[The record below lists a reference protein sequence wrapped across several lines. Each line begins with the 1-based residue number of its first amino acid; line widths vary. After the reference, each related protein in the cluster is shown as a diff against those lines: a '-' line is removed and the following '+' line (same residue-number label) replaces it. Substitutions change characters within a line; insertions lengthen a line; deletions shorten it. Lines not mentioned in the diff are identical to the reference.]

1 MNPSTLEHQLTAF
14 VERLSRAETAPDAY
28 NQYAYGNVYNDI
40 RRANLLRYLNQIA
53 ALTPQTILVM
63 EAPGYRGSRLTGV
76 PVGSRSIVLKGI
88 PELGLLGKE
97 RGYQDVPEPG
107 FEGINGEQT
116 ATAVWSTL
124 AELKRVVLIWG
135 SYPFHPCEMG
145 KPLTNRAPRRTETEQ
160 GIGFLRELLDL
171 FTLAQVIAV
180 GNVADDTLKRMGIDH
195 QKIRHPS
202 HGGKTDFVNGLRA
215 ALTNERG

>member
-1 MNPSTLEHQLTAF
+1 MNPLTIETQLTAF
-14 VERLSRAETAPDAY
+14 VDRLSRAETAPDAY
-28 NQYAYGNVYNDI
+28 NQYAYGNIYNDI
-40 RRANLLRYLNQIA
+40 RRANLLCYLNQMA
-53 ALTPQTILVM
+53 TLAPRTILVM

-88 PELGLLGKE
+88 PQLGLLGQD

-124 AELKRVVLIWG
+124 AAIRKVALIWG
-135 SYPFHPCEMG
+135 SYPFHPREMD

-171 FTLAQVIAV
+171 FTPPQVIAV

-215 ALTNERG
+215 ALTD